1 MNNSFTIYTKPPKGF
16 QPTAQICQI
25 GKLMP
30 SENATDKGDEW
41 KGEQASEEPNI
52 VIAQLWARVGSK
64 PVWVILPSLMVDE
77 LVFVE
82 PKETNI
88 IAATALP
95 VKLHGGRN

>member
-1 MNNSFTIYTKPPKGF
+1 MTSFTIFTKPPKGF
-16 QPTAQICQI
+16 QPTAQICLV
-25 GKLMP
+25 GKLTVGEAP
-30 SENATDKGDEW
+30 VISGDEW
-41 KGEQASEEPNI
+41 KGQQGDEEPNS
-52 VIAQLWARVGSK
+52 VMCQLYSRHGSK
-64 PVWVILPSLMVDE
+64 PVWVVLPSITVDE

>member
-1 MNNSFTIYTKPPKGF
+1 MTSFTIYTKPPKSF
-16 QPTAQICQI
+16 QPTPQICQI
-25 GKLMP
+25 GKMMP
-30 SENATDKGDEW
+30 MEGPVIGGDEW
-41 KGEQASEEPNI
+41 KGDKPEEQPNI
-52 VIAQLWARVGSK
+52 VIAQLWARHGSR

-77 LVFVE
+77 MVFVE